1 MTEQELQPLLIQES
15 NSVDWKATGD
25 PENIVE
31 TFVAFA
37 NDYEE
42 AGGGC
47 IRCGIEEFEDDKG
60 ATKARVAGISSQDAK
75 RLSDRIFE
83 LSRRLST
90 PSIEPHFESCSLGED
105 KQILIVRIAA
115 SGDVHTSTSKRH

>member
-1 MTEQELQPLLIQES
+1 M
-15 NSVDWKATGD
+15 DWKATGD

-31 TFVAFA
+31 TLVAFA

-47 IRCGIEEFEDDKG
+47 VLCGIEETEDDKG
-60 ATKARVAGISSQDAK
+60 ATEARVTGISNPDAK

-83 LSRRLST
+83 LSLALST
-90 PSIEPHFESCSLGED
+90 PPIEPQFDSYSLGED
-105 KQILIVRIAA
+105 RQILVVRTAA
-115 SGDVHTSTSKRH
+115 SGDVHTFKKNVSGVST